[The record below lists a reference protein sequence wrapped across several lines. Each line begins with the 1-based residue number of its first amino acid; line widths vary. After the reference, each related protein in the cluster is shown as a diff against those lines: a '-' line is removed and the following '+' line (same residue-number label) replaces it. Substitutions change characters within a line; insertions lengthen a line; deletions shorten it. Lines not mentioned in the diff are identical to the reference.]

1 MKISVCIPTYEMAGH
16 GAAFLLRA
24 LESIKQQTI
33 KDLEVVVS
41 DHSENE
47 EIRDICKNSDLD
59 VKYLKNSNNRG
70 SSSANINNAVQNAS
84 GDYIKILFQDDYL
97 CRTDCLEKV
106 LSEFE
111 SGAGWVVVGTIHTTD
126 GVNFYNPIKPKYHEK
141 IYLGENTI
149 SSPSVIAIKNEKPLL
164 FDEKLSWL
172 MDVEYYKR
180 LYDKYGLPNIVK
192 DALVVNTLWEGQI
205 SNTRITKDL
214 VDKEVEY
221 VRQKHE

>member
-111 SGAGWVVVGTIHTTD
+111 AGAGWVVVGTIHTTD